1 MSADGVPSHDDRLQ
15 GAGDRAFRVLVLFL
29 TFDPEK
35 TKGVRAVLGDFFKAR
50 EGIEF
55 TVVEIDNAN
64 EQREWQ
70 SASTEGWPCRA
81 FAVGGDNT
89 AHEFTGWDRGWREVR
104 ARLPETFD
112 VVLMVNDALANSKPL
127 EALEAIDA
135 DIIRQLPAQKT
146 VLGWVDTFSRVNP
159 DPLDTLAQP
168 MRIGGQACRKWLC
181 TTFFMV
187 PRSVFEK
194 LYPVTS
200 FSTANEVFTR
210 YCPEKPF
217 RESAPL
223 SQNYQEFLY
232 THQTKVWRRGDK
244 RGYVLSETTF
254 PLFKNKVRNILNEHA
269 LSIKLWKLGV
279 GHVNLATFDRPSR
292 GLGIKHDQV
301 KGSAGTR
308 LRKLRLLSWRQFF
321 HEVIPPLLK
330 RRGLR
335 SS

>member
-1 MSADGVPSHDDRLQ
+1 MPSHDDRLQ

-127 EALEAIDA
+127 AGLSEMVVHDLLHGAQIRIREALPCD
-135 DIIRQLPAQKT
+135 Q
-146 VLGWVDTFSRVNP
+146 F
-159 DPLDTLAQP
+159 LD
-168 MRIGGQACRKWLC
+168 GK
-181 TTFFMV
+181 
-187 PRSVFEK
+187 RS
-194 LYPVTS
+194 
-200 FSTANEVFTR
+200 
-210 YCPEKPF
+210 
-217 RESAPL
+217 
-223 SQNYQEFLY
+223 
-232 THQTKVWRRGDK
+232 
-244 RGYVLSETTF
+244 
-254 PLFKNKVRNILNEHA
+254 IHA
-269 LSIKLWKLGV
+269 L
-279 GHVNLATFDRPSR
+279 
-292 GLGIKHDQV
+292 
-301 KGSAGTR
+301 
-308 LRKLRLLSWRQFF
+308 LS
-321 HEVIPPLLK
+321 
-330 RRGLR
+330 
-335 SS
+335 